1 MECYDRV
8 TLGIGKRFGDLVHFK
23 GPLVNS
29 HFSNLLH
36 LS

>member
-1 MECYDRV
+1 MIRV
-8 TLGIGKRFGDLVHFK
+8 TLGIGKFFGDLGLFK
-23 GPLVNS
+23 GLLVKS